1 MGRLTT
7 IDPAQ
12 ATGKVKEIFEG
23 PLKGKT
29 FNLFKAMANSPAA
42 LEAYLGLSGALNHGT
57 LSGKEREIIQL
68 TIGEANNCGYCVA
81 AHTAIGKGLG
91 LSEAQTIEA
100 RRGKL
105 TDPKLNAL
113 TRFTLAVHEKKGF
126 VSSED
131 LAAFKSAGY
140 NDGHVAEVVAGYAL
154 AVYTNTFNHLNE
166 TAIDFPAPPKI

>member
-42 LEAYLGLSGALNHGT
+42 LEAYLG